1 MNAVHSNL
9 PADAE
14 PGYFGDPARARF
26 GWLHRAAGDDSGV
39 GLVIVPPFGYEA
51 VCAQRSLR
59 HLAEDAAAAGLT
71 AVRFDLDGS
80 GDSAGDDLDADRLD
94 AWLASIDD
102 ACALARGAGANRL
115 VLAGVRLGAVLA
127 TLAAAHR
134 DDVAGLVAIAAVP
147 TGKAFLREGRALQM
161 ALGLKP
167 ASVASNDDTQD
178 LVGFALT
185 AQTRAALTA
194 VDLLAQEQPPAPRV
208 LLLDRDDLAPND
220 AWANRLQALGAQVQQ
235 RRVPGYAD
243 MVLDPHRTVVPGAII
258 EATIAFALAQP
269 PMPAPA
275 VRTLALR
282 PTASF
287 SVDGRVIEEAPIRVD
302 GALFGVISAP
312 AAPARRG
319 VLLLNA
325 GAVARIGPN
334 RLYVALAR
342 RLAAR
347 GERVLRL
354 DLSGIGDSGTRTGN
368 VENTVYSAHAIDDI
382 GVAVDWL
389 RRNGVESVVAVGLCS
404 GAYHALQ
411 AALAGQPIERVVAI
425 NPLTFHYE
433 PGMPLDFAAFRV
445 AADAAR
451 YQRSMASST
460 SWKKLFAGQVD
471 LRRVAKVLWLRAS
484 SWLGRP
490 LRDLLRRIGMPL
502 AGDLGA
508 QLDALAKRGV
518 ALRFIFADDEP
529 GRVLLA
535 EQGGSVVPRLSGTGV
550 IGIDVIDGADHTFT
564 PRWSHPQVLD
574 AIAAAIER

>member
-1 MNAVHSNL
+1 MSTL
-9 PADAE
+9 PASTHADAE

-26 GWLHRAAGDDSGV
+26 GWLHRAAAGCGGV

-59 HLAEDAAAAGLT
+59 HLAENAAAAGVT

-102 ACALARGAGANRL
+102 ACALARGAGADRL
-115 VLAGVRLGAVLA
+115 VLAGVRLGAILA
-127 TLAAAHR
+127 ALAAARR
-134 DDVAGLVAIAAVP
+134 DDIAGLAAIAAVP

-161 ALGLKP
+161 ALGLRP
-167 ASVASNDDTQD
+167 APAASNDDTQD
-178 LVGFALT
+178 LVGFALS

-194 VDLLAQEQPPAPRV
+194 IDLLAQARPPAPRV
-208 LLLDRDDLAPND
+208 LLVERDDLGPND
-220 AWANRLQALGAQVQQ
+220 AWAGRLRELGSQVEQ
-235 RRVPGYAD
+235 RRLPGYAD
-243 MVLDPHRTVVPGAII
+243 MVLDPHRAVVPSAII
-258 EATIAFALAQP
+258 DAVVAFAVAQP
-269 PMPAPA
+269 TMSAAPP
-275 VRTLALR
+275 RTLMLR
-282 PTASF
+282 PSASF
-287 SVDGRVIEEAPIRVD
+287 AVGEHVFEETPVRLDGT
-302 GALFGVISAP
+302 LFGIASTPPVP
-312 AAPARRG
+312 QRRG

-325 GAVARIGPN
+325 GAVGRIGPN

-354 DLSGIGDSGTRTGN
+354 DLSGIGDSRTRAGN
-368 VENTVYSAHAIDDI
+368 VENTVYSLSAIDDI

-389 RRNGVESVVAVGLCS
+389 RRGGVESVVAVGLCS
-404 GAYHALQ
+404 GAYHGLK

-425 NPLTFHYE
+425 NPLTFHYK

-451 YQRSMASST
+451 YQRSMASGS
-460 SWKKLFAGQVD
+460 SWRKLFAGKVD
-471 LRRVAKVLWLRAS
+471 VLRVAKVLLLRATS
-484 SWLGRP
+484 RLGRP
-490 LRDLLRRIGMPL
+490 LREAMRRAGVPL

-508 QLDALAKRGV
+508 ELGAMAKRGV

-529 GRVLLA
+529 GRILLA
-535 EQGGSVVPRLSGTGV
+535 EQGGSVVPRLMASGALA
-550 IGIDVIDGADHTFT
+550 IDVIDGPDHTFT
-564 PRWSHPQVLD
+564 PRWSHPYVLD
-574 AIAAAIER
+574 AIVAAIDR